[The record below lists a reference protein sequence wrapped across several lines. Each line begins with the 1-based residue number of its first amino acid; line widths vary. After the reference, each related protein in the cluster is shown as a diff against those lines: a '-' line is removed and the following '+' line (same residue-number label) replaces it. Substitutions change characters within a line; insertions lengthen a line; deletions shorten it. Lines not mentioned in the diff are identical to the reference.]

1 MVGKN
6 RFTQDQGRRIAEQKK
21 MHQTRGYVDA
31 LRLLE
36 IGTLRVSASS
46 PSPCSRKLPL
56 VQPFPIAHLRQI
68 FSVGGNVVF
77 VVDELIADCLF
88 GMSSGIS

>member
-6 RFTQDQGRRIAEQKK
+6 RFRQDQGRRIAEQKK

-36 IGTLRVSASS
+36 IGTLRVSASARLRVI
-46 PSPCSRKLPL
+46 PLPL
-56 VQPFPIAHLRQI
+56 F
-68 FSVGGNVVF
+68 
-77 VVDELIADCLF
+77 
-88 GMSSGIS
+88 

>member
-21 MHQTRGYVDA
+21 MHQTQGYVDA

-36 IGTLRVSASS
+36 IGTLRVCGLRVI
-46 PSPCSRKLPL
+46 PLPL
-56 VQPFPIAHLRQI
+56 F
-68 FSVGGNVVF
+68 
-77 VVDELIADCLF
+77 
-88 GMSSGIS
+88 

>member
-21 MHQTRGYVDA
+21 MHQTQGYVDA

-36 IGTLRVSASS
+36 IGTLRVSASARLRVI
-46 PSPCSRKLPL
+46 PLPL
-56 VQPFPIAHLRQI
+56 F
-68 FSVGGNVVF
+68 
-77 VVDELIADCLF
+77 
-88 GMSSGIS
+88 